1 MFKFLRKTALWIL
14 LSPLALGFLGAASNQ
29 LVLNVN
35 NDTFPVRISP
45 VLLAKM
51 VEGDTQKLAV
61 SGAVIQGDVM
71 VLADGKIMLD
81 KTHCVM
87 TSKTHLNWLADVIDL
102 HTETDSIGD
111 LSLELGGWLWT
122 FAPFVWGFEVI
133 RRAARQE

>member
-51 VEGDTQKLAV
+51 VEGDTQKLDV

-71 VLADGKIMLD
+71 VLADG
-81 KTHCVM
+81 
-87 TSKTHLNWLADVIDL
+87 
-102 HTETDSIGD
+102 
-111 LSLELGGWLWT
+111 
-122 FAPFVWGFEVI
+122 
-133 RRAARQE
+133 

>member
-45 VLLAKM
+45 ARLALL
-51 VEGDTQKLAV
+51 VEGAKQELDV

-71 VLADGKIMLD
+71 VLPDGKIMLD

-87 TSKTHLNWLADVIDL
+87 TSKTHLNWLADIIDL
-102 HTETDSIGD
+102 QSETESVGD
-111 LSLELGGWLWT
+111 IMLDLGSWLWT
-122 FAPFVWGFEVI
+122 FAPFVWGFEII
-133 RRAARQE
+133 RRLKQE